1 MFEFP
6 IGAPEFRQGIDTDS
20 RIIETSRRRR
30 SAVQGSSLE
39 TPYDRPEIYDI
50 AFDFR
55 DLAQECDALDAIC
68 EKYRGGKPR
77 SFVDLACGP
86 GFHCLTY
93 AKRGLNS
100 FGIDVNPVMLDYA
113 HRKSERAGASVHF
126 LQEDMREFALPEP
139 VDFAFCA
146 MSSFHYLL
154 TNDDITRHLR
164 SVAQNLTPG
173 GLYVIEANHP
183 RDVFHVGKSQ
193 LTEWEARR
201 GDTVVCSHWGYE
213 DDPYDPIT
221 QITRSR
227 VHLEV
232 NENGHSTKMDFVDL
246 HRALTHQEFVLL
258 IERSDVF
265 EAVAWLGRL
274 DVNQPFDN
282 SKQSVRMIPVL
293 RKK

>member
-1 MFEFP
+1 M
-6 IGAPEFRQGIDTDS
+6 QS
-20 RIIETSRRRR
+20 R
-30 SAVQGSSLE
+30 SSE

-55 DLAQECDALDAIC
+55 DLAQECDVLDAIC
-68 EKYRGGKPR
+68 EKYHGGKPK
-77 SFVDLACGP
+77 SFVDLACGS
-86 GFHCLTY
+86 GFHCVTY
-93 AKRGLNS
+93 AGRGLNS
-100 FGIDVNPVMLDYA
+100 YGIDVNPVTLDYA
-113 HRKSERAGASVHF
+113 RGKAERAGAPVH
-126 LQEDMREFALPEP
+126 LIQGDMREFTLPEP
-139 VDFAFCA
+139 VDLAFCA
-146 MSSFHYLL
+146 MASFHYLL

-201 GDTVVCSHWGYE
+201 GDTVVYSRWGYE

-232 NENGHSTKMDFVDL
+232 KENGNSTKMDFVDL

-265 EAVAWLGRL
+265 EAVAWLGKL